1 MARRWIAAAGVVT
14 FAAIALVAYLYTR
27 SDARRHASA
36 PETVDMTGSS
46 GHRILEQ
53 LAQVEQTP
61 AYFQSTTRNA
71 KKVEGRD
78 SFRKGMEIY
87 AEAKYKEAVP
97 LLEGAAGKEP
107 NHDAAVFYL
116 GICYLM
122 TDRIEESVR
131 ELAKLTTSI
140 SNPYCEESHWYL
152 AKAYLKKDDLASAR
166 KELESV
172 VTMNGV
178 YVNEARKSLQLMEGL
193 GRNLRK

>member
-1 MARRWIAAAGVVT
+1 MPRRWIAAAGVVT

-27 SDARRHASA
+27 GDARRHASS
-36 PETVDMTGSS
+36 PETASTTGSID
-46 GHRILEQ
+46 HRVLEQ

-61 AYFQSTTRNA
+61 AYFQSRTRNA
-71 KKVEGRD
+71 KKLDGRD

-97 LLEGAAGKEP
+97 LLEGAAGREP

-122 TDRIEESVR
+122 TDRFEESVR

-152 AKAYLKKDDLASAR
+152 AKGYLKKGDLPSAR
-166 KELESV
+166 RELESV
-172 VTMNGV
+172 VAMNGV

-193 GRNLRK
+193 SENLRK